1 MQAGVVCLVLFDTFH
16 QLTKE
21 NFECISL
28 KKCQWIYFNIY
39 INVEDL
45 SSYSMDLKIAIAI
58 AITIKLKSVY
68 NIN

>member
-1 MQAGVVCLVLFDTFH
+1 MQAGVVCLILFDTFN

-28 KKCQWIYFNIY
+28 KKCQWIYINIY
-39 INVEDL
+39 INVVDL
-45 SSYSMDLKIAIAI
+45 GSYSIDFKIAI

-68 NIN
+68 DIK